1 MTEKSRADYF
11 RKRRRN
17 MKQLVFMIDKE
28 KGEALDRKLKEKGV
42 GRTEWFRQKVEEE
55 ITEK

>member
-1 MTEKSRADYF
+1 
-11 RKRRRN
+11 
-17 MKQLVFMIDKE
+17 MKQLVFMIDKD

>member
-28 KGEALDRKLKEKGV
+28 KGEALDRKLKETGL

-55 ITEK
+55 IPEK

>member
-11 RKRRRN
+11 RERRRN

-28 KGEALDRKLKEKGV
+28 KGDALDRKLKEKGV